1 MQGRAAIAAGD
12 RFPECYRFAGLV
24 QNEVL
29 AMSASHVQEIVTSLR
44 RILAHVTGDSS
55 GVWMGLDVTI
65 PQMKVLMLLREHG
78 AMRVGVVAHDIGVST
93 PTITGIID
101 WLVRQE
107 LVTREGD
114 PTDRRVVLNLLTPTG
129 EELTERLRHRS
140 DEELNRLVSAVSREE
155 RETIAQSLKRL
166 DQILAATPQA

>member
-1 MQGRAAIAAGD
+1 
-12 RFPECYRFAGLV
+12 
-24 QNEVL
+24 
-29 AMSASHVQEIVTSLR
+29 MSASQAQEIVLSLR
-44 RILAHVTGDSS
+44 AILAHITGDSS

-93 PTITGIID
+93 PTITGIND
-101 WLVRQE
+101 RLVRQE
-107 LVTREGD
+107 LIMREGD

-129 EELTERLRHRS
+129 EELMERLRHRS
-140 DEELNRLVSAVSREE
+140 DEELNRLVSAVTREE